1 MGASRGREST
11 SVLLFVVLVLFAIIV
26 LFFVIGYVIG
36 NAVI

>member
-1 MGASRGREST
+1 MGADRGREST
-11 SVLLFVVLVLFAIIV
+11 RVLLFMVLVLFAIIV